1 MSCASDILQ
10 LAANENPLGMPPAA
24 REAAAVAVAGAD
36 RYPDATG
43 TRLKEALSTRLGVA
57 RNSIVLGSGSCE
69 ILTLAAQ
76 ALVEPGQG
84 IVSSQYGF
92 LVYGQAA
99 HLAHAAHTV
108 VPARDF
114 GHDLAAMA
122 QAMGPDTRLVFIA
135 NPNNPTGTLLTG
147 ADLLAFIQGVP
158 PHVTV
163 LLDEAYTEY
172 LTPAQRY
179 DAIGWVRRFP
189 NLLVARTFSKAY
201 GLAGLRVGYG
211 IAQPAL
217 VARLDGIRPRFNIT
231 SPALAAAVAA
241 LADDGFQARTYAM
254 NLAGRDQLGQGLQ
267 ALGLRCLPSAG
278 NFVMVEVG
286 DAAGCHRALLGQ
298 GIAVSTLDAYGLP
311 RWLRISVGLPDQNTR
326 VLAAVR
332 AFQPA
337 ATLA

>member
-1 MSCASDILQ
+1 MPPAPLLQ

-24 REAAAVAVAGAD
+24 REAAAQALAGSD
-36 RYPDATG
+36 RYPDGTG
-43 TRLKEALSTRLGVA
+43 AQLKAALSSRLDVPPA
-57 RNSIVLGSGSCE
+57 SVILGSGSCE
-69 ILTLAAQ
+69 ILTMAAQ
-76 ALVEPGQG
+76 ALVQPGEG

-99 HLAHAAHTV
+99 RLAHALHTV

-114 GHDLAAMA
+114 GHDLDAMA
-122 QAMGPDTRLVFIA
+122 QAIDASTRLVFIA

-147 ADLLAFIQGVP
+147 AQLQAFLERVP

-172 LTPAQRY
+172 LVPAQRY
-179 DAIGWVRRFP
+179 DAIGWVRRLP

-217 VARLDGIRPRFNIT
+217 VARLESVRPRFNIT

-241 LADDGFQARTYAM
+241 LGDDAFQARSHAL
-254 NLAGRDQLGQGLQ
+254 NLAGREQLGQGLQ
-267 ALGLRCLPSAG
+267 AWAC
-278 NFVMVEVG
+278 
-286 DAAGCHRALLGQ
+286 AACR
-298 GIAVSTLDAYGLP
+298 
-311 RWLRISVGLPDQNTR
+311 R
-326 VLAAVR
+326 
-332 AFQPA
+332 PA
-337 ATLA
+337 TS